1 MKLRFFTIIII
12 IAFLTGLINPLFS
25 APAADSAYVKS
36 VNLKKTGDKLE
47 VSLLTSK
54 PVEYKV
60 MNMADPYTCLIIDI
74 YPAILTSDA
83 KVFDNISCGVVKG
96 VRIGQF
102 SDNPDISRL
111 VIDLKEETKY
121 EVNVIKGAPGIA
133 LTVKYDKEN
142 INKPAA
148 APAGISAST
157 KVIKETAS
165 LSPNAP
171 AFKNMVEITAAAAP
185 KKETKVVEVKNIKIK
200 PQSANN
206 LDKQGFGRNNIS
218 KEDKT
223 KLNAAQK
230 IPQDHISAVI
240 AAGAAY
246 EAKKKV
252 TENKDI
258 PVITNLAKPQIIALP
273 AKIKTA
279 VKPAEPVKVKNPV
292 KETLPPKE
300 KITAVAAGFLVPT
313 EASGS
318 LREPVKNELKQIQQ
332 PEEKI
337 TVKKIDAS
345 LNEAVTVNKK
355 TNEKSYIAYTA
366 KSSSNTKK
374 IVKPALKEQT
384 FDVEYNNEDIVFV
397 LNQLAKKTNKN
408 IVTDSSVTGT
418 ITASL
423 KNVTL
428 DRALQVILKTS
439 GLAYKNIDNIIV
451 VSKPENLAKIS
462 SISVKKGFGSD
473 STAVI
478 PINYAS
484 AETLK
489 KTIQDIIPELEITID
504 KRLNAFVISA
514 SDTEIKYVKS
524 LVEQM
529 DQLPSISGDPN
540 TIIKIVKL
548 KYGKAKDVQ
557 ALITKWYPQIQLV
570 IDERVNAFIVKDN
583 KSNIEKLEK
592 FISTVDAPKRQV
604 QLDVKIVDLTESGA
618 KSLGVT
624 WNNNSSIISTTF
636 TEVAYNG
643 VAWQDVNNANWP
655 PTSPPLNGYQD
666 IPFAGFG
673 RKPLTIPMTLS
684 YLVTKGEAKILA
696 TPKVVT
702 LNGEKAMIK
711 VGQRYPIT
719 YTDPRAGVLQ
729 AEYIDIAIKLEVI
742 PQITP
747 DGYIMA
753 EVSPEVSEIAPTR
766 LGSTFPET
774 ITRSLKTNVIVKQG
788 DTIILGGLYRR
799 DYSTTKNKIPFLGD
813 MPFVGEMFK
822 NNSDTSTR
830 DEVVIMITP
839 KLVEVGE

>member
-1 MKLRFFTIIII
+1 MKLRLITIMIVV
-12 IAFLTGLINPLFS
+12 AFLAGLINPLFS
-25 APAADSAYVKS
+25 APAADSAYIKS
-36 VNLKKTGDKLE
+36 ISLKKTGDKLE
-47 VSLLTSK
+47 VSLLSSK
-54 PVEYKV
+54 PVEYRV
-60 MNMADPYTCLIIDI
+60 INMTDPYICLIIDV
-74 YPAILTSDA
+74 YPALLTSDA
-83 KVFDNISCGVVKG
+83 KVFNNIACGVVKG

-102 SDNPDISRL
+102 SDNPDITRL

-121 EVNVIKGAPGIA
+121 EVNTIKETPGII
-133 LTVKYDKEN
+133 LSVKYDKEN
-142 INKPAA
+142 MNKPVSV
-148 APAGISAST
+148 SAKPDLT
-157 KVIKETAS
+157 I
-165 LSPNAP
+165 
-171 AFKNMVEITAAAAP
+171 FKKMVEIMAASKP
-185 KKETKVVEVKNIKIK
+185 KKETKITEVKDTKI
-200 PQSANN
+200 N
-206 LDKQGFGRNNIS
+206 LQPAADVNKQNFSRNNIN

-223 KLNAAQK
+223 KLNAGKK
-230 IPQDHISAVI
+230 IPQDYISAVI
-240 AAGAAY
+240 TTCASY
-246 EAKKKV
+246 EPKKKI

-258 PVITNLAKPQIIALP
+258 PVITSLVKPQAMVLP
-273 AKIKTA
+273 AKIITT
-279 VKPAEPVKVKNPV
+279 VKPVEQVKVKNPV
-292 KETLPPKE
+292 KET
-300 KITAVAAGFLVPT
+300 A
-313 EASGS
+313 
-318 LREPVKNELKQIQQ
+318 R

-337 TVKKIDAS
+337 IVKKIDAS
-345 LNEAVTVNKK
+345 LNEEISANNKIS
-355 TNEKSYIAYTA
+355 EKNYIAYTP
-366 KSSSNTKK
+366 KSASNTKK
-374 IVKPALKEQT
+374 AVKSAPKEQT
-384 FDVEYNNEDIVFV
+384 FDVEYDNEDIVFI
-397 LNQLAKKTNKN
+397 LNQLAKKTGKN
-408 IVTDSSVTGT
+408 IVTDNSVTGNVT
-418 ITASL
+418 VSL
-423 KNVTL
+423 KKVTL

-462 SISVKKGFGSD
+462 SVSVKKGFGSD
-473 STAVI
+473 TTAVI

-540 TIIKIVKL
+540 TITRVIRL

-557 ALITKWYPQIQLV
+557 ALVTKWYPQIQLV
-570 IDERVNAFIVKDN
+570 VDERINGFIVKDN
-583 KSNIEKLEK
+583 KTNMEKLEK
-592 FISTVDAPKRQV
+592 FITTVDAPKRQV

-618 KSLGVT
+618 KTLGVT

-643 VAWQDVNNANWP
+643 VAWQDINNANWP
-655 PTSPPLNGYQD
+655 PTSAPLNSYQN

-684 YLVTKGEAKILA
+684 YLVTKGDAKILA

-711 VGQRYPIT
+711 VGQKYPIT

-753 EVSPEVSEIAPTR
+753 EVSPEISEIATTR

-774 ITRSLKTNVIVKQG
+774 ITRSLKTNVIIKQG
-788 DTIILGGLYRR
+788 DTIILGGLYRK
-799 DYSTTKNKIPFLGD
+799 DYSTTKNKIPLLGD

-822 NNSDTSTR
+822 NNSDTSSR

-839 KLVEVGE
+839 KLVETGE